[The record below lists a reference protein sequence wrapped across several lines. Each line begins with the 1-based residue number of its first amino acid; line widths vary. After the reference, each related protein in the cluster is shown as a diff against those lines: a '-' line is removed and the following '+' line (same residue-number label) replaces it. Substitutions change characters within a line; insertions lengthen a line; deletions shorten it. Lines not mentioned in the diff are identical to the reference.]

1 MVVASP
7 YLEIRPSELERS
19 PVLHIIT
26 AVCDEFGVGGAD
38 ILGTRRFRT
47 VAEARL
53 LCYWLL
59 RTRTR
64 MSFPEI
70 GQTMGRDHGTVMN
83 GIRSVVKKL
92 GSDKQFAQMVERV
105 TERLDA

>member
-1 MVVASP
+1 MTISSP
-7 YLEIRPSELERS
+7 YLDTTPAANAHYLGI
-19 PVLHIIT
+19 VL
-26 AVCDEFGVGGAD
+26 AVSDEFGVQLSD
-38 ILGTRRFRT
+38 ILGTRRYRT

-70 GQTMGRDHGTVMN
+70 GQTMGRDHGTVIN
-83 GIRSVVKKL
+83 GVRTVVKKL
-92 GSDKQFAQMVERV
+92 GSDKQFAAMVERV